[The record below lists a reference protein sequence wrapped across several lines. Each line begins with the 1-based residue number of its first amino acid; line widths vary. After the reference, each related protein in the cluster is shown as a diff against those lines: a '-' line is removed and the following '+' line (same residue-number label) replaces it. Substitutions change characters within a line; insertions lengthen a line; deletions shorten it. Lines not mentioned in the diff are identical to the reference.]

1 VDTLLEQVT
10 LIKTPEQATYLL
22 GSYYALDQ
30 KIINAVNFAKSAHEG
45 QFRKSGEPYVIHPI
59 IVASIVAS
67 LGGDESMIL
76 AAILH
81 DVVEDTPRSLENVL
95 DLFGKDVADL
105 VDGLT
110 KIDKIRE
117 ENLLPSSQTDEKLI
131 KSAMTFQKILLAS
144 INDIRV
150 LVIKLCDRVHNMYTL
165 YALPMEKQKRIAEET
180 LVVYAPI
187 AHRLGISKLKN
198 ILEDKSF
205 LYIFPQEYSK
215 IDRYLSENRQSQRLK
230 LNSFT
235 SKVVEILTQNGFDE
249 EDFLI
254 QARVK
259 HHYSVYSKMQKK
271 GVSIDEILDLLAV
284 RIITVTALDCYKI
297 LGLMH
302 THFRPLVARF
312 KDYIALPKDNGYQTI
327 HTTLFDKSF
336 IFEAQIRTRA
346 MHQTAEL
353 GVAAHW
359 KYKSGGLEPKLEW
372 LHGIQHNSENIED
385 FYELAKNDLFSEE
398 IAIYSPGGDV
408 YTLPLGATAL
418 DFAYAVHT
426 HIGSHAKIAYIN
438 KEQRSLLT
446 ELQSGD
452 MVRIE
457 TDNQEIIRCTWA
469 NAVKTSRARHHIKT
483 ECAHKI
489 KEIDKKSAI
498 NILMLIFKASKREIL
513 QWLQDENMADLITKI
528 PYKNNILGEI
538 VARLKGRKRRT
549 LYFTRYTIKKYHF
562 HNMDVYSNYHIGEV
576 GFDYCCHPKMG
587 DEIVAFYKKG
597 KAIIHH
603 KMCENAHKDIDTGVP
618 MLKAEWEVKGINT
631 YKVVV
636 TLENKQGALAHFVT
650 FLAKED
656 VNINSIE
663 IDNSNVDYKRY
674 CEVEAEFP
682 QKNFK
687 KTKAKL
693 EQQFKVIDFVSTVD
707 AYNIK

>member
-1 VDTLLEQVT
+1 METLLEQVSS
-10 LIKTPEQATYLL
+10 IKSFEQAKYLL
-22 GSYYALDQ
+22 GSYYPVDQ
-30 KIINAVNFAKSAHEG
+30 KITNAINFSKAAHEG
-45 QFRKSGEPYVIHPI
+45 QFRKSGEPYIVHPI
-59 IVASIVAS
+59 IVSAIVAA

-81 DVVEDTPRSLENVL
+81 DVVEDTPHTVEDVQ

-110 KIDKIRE
+110 KIVKIRE
-117 ENLLPSSQTDEKLI
+117 ENLLPSSQSDEKLI
-131 KSAMTFQKILLAS
+131 KSAMTFQKMLVAS

-165 YALPMEKQKRIAEET
+165 FALPVEKQKRIAEET

-205 LYIFPQEYSK
+205 FYIFPQEYNK
-215 IDRYLSENRQSQRLK
+215 IDRYLSENQQSQRLK
-230 LNSFT
+230 LNTFT
-235 SKVVEILTQNGFDE
+235 SKLIEILQQNGFE
-249 EDFLI
+249 EKDFVI
-254 QARVK
+254 ESRVK
-259 HHYSVYSKMQKK
+259 HHYSIYSKIQKK

-284 RIITVTALDCYKI
+284 RVITDTALDCYKV
-297 LGLMH
+297 LGLLH

-327 HTTLFDKSF
+327 HTTLFDKNF
-336 IFEAQIRTRA
+336 IFEVQIRTKA

-372 LHGIQHNSENIED
+372 LHGIQHNSEDIED

-398 IAIYSPGGDV
+398 IAVYSPQGDI

-418 DFAYAVHT
+418 DFAFAVHS
-426 HIGSHAKIAYIN
+426 HIGSHAKAAYVN
-438 KEQRSLLT
+438 KEHRPLLS
-446 ELQSGD
+446 ELKSGD

-457 TDNQEIIRCTWA
+457 VGDKEIIRCTWI

-489 KEIDKKSAI
+489 KEIDRKSAV
-498 NILMLIFKASKREIL
+498 NILTLIFKVPKSELLTWIEEEDL
-513 QWLQDENMADLITKI
+513 GDLILKI
-528 PYKNNILGEI
+528 PYKNNVLGDV
-538 VARLKGRKRRT
+538 VAKLKERKRRG
-549 LYFTRYTIKKYHF
+549 LSFNRYVIKKFHF
-562 HNMDVYSNYHIGEV
+562 GNMDVFSNYSIGEV
-576 GFDYCCHPKMG
+576 GFDYCCHPKLG
-587 DEIVAFYKKG
+587 DDIVAFYKKG

-603 KMCENAHKDIDTGVP
+603 KMCENAHKDIDTNVP
-618 MLKAEWEVKGINT
+618 MLKAEWETKGINT

-636 TLENKQGALAHFVT
+636 TLENKQGALANFVT
-650 FLAKED
+650 FLAKEG
-656 VNINSIE
+656 VNIISIE
-663 IDNSNVDYKRY
+663 IDNSNIDLTRY
-674 CEVEAEFP
+674 CEVTAEFP
-682 QKNFK
+682 EKDLK
-687 KTKAKL
+687 KTKSKL
-693 EQQFKVIDFVSTVD
+693 EKQFKLIDFVSSVD